1 MTKTAGHCSKCDKPV
16 FEIRNQ
22 PGRTYVGHPAADALC
37 VSLLML
43 DGSTADVTVCEAC
56 LHTLYEDSLP
66 GFWNEVILPAFAEEG
81 SNPDFWSFMSEN
93 PPLGVLYVRPW
104 SEVTDDALIWK
115 Y

>member
-1 MTKTAGHCSKCDKPV
+1 MTKTAGHCSKCNKPV

-22 PGRTYVGHPAADALC
+22 PGRTYVGLPAADALC

-43 DGSTADVTVCEAC
+43 DGSTADVTVCREC
-56 LHTLYEDSLP
+56 LADLIVPEL
-66 GFWNEVILPAFAEEG
+66 WREVILPAFAEEG
-81 SNPDFWSFMSEN
+81 ANPKFWSFMSEN

-104 SEVTDDALIWK
+104 REVGTDALIWK

>member
-16 FEIRNQ
+16 FKIRNQ
-22 PGRTYVGHPAADALC
+22 PGRTYVGLPAADALC

-56 LHTLYEDSLP
+56 LSEVFGAVP
-66 GFWNEVILPAFAEEG
+66 EFWREVILPAFAEEG

-104 SEVTDDALIWK
+104 REVGADALIWK

>member
-1 MTKTAGHCSKCDKPV
+1 MTKTAGHCSKCNEKV

-22 PGRTYVGHPAADALC
+22 PGRAYVGHPTADALC

-56 LHTLYEDSLP
+56 LPELAVAEL
-66 GFWNEVILPAFAEEG
+66 WREVILPAFAEEG

-104 SEVTDDALIWK
+104 AEVGDDALIWK